1 MNPFSKN
8 LNSES
13 QVRKHKV
20 ESQECQY
27 ARIMNSRP
35 KRKQVITQEE
45 ITNLI
50 ILLNTTKDVLEFISK
65 I

>member
-1 MNPFSKN
+1 MNPNSKN

-13 QVRKHKV
+13 QVRKQKV
-20 ESQECQY
+20 ESKDCQY

-35 KRKQVITQEE
+35 TRKELITQEE

-50 ILLNTTKDVLEFISK
+50 ILLNTTKDVLEFIAK